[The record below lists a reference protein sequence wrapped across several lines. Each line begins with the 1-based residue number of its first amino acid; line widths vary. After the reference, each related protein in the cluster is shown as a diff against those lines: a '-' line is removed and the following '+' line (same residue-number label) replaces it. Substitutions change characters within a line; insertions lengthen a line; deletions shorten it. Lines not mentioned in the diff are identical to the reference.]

1 MSNQQR
7 LLSERLPRDGE
18 QFMVED
24 DVLGEV
30 IIVEHRGV
38 QAYKNSCPHIGVG
51 MDYGNGDCLFE
62 PGVLLC
68 SLHGA
73 LFEADTGLCIDGPCR
88 GDHLSRI
95 TIAITDEGI
104 AVPCTTP

>member
-1 MSNQQR
+1 MR
-7 LLSERLPRDGE
+7 LVSARVPRDSE
-18 QFMVED
+18 QFMID
-24 DVLGEV
+24 DQELGE
-30 IIVEHRGV
+30 IIVVEHNGV
-38 QAYKNSCPHIGVG
+38 HAFQNSCPHIGVG

-88 GDHLSRI
+88 GDHLKR
-95 TIAITDEGI
+95 IAIDIQPEGI
-104 AVPCTTP
+104 FVPCTTV